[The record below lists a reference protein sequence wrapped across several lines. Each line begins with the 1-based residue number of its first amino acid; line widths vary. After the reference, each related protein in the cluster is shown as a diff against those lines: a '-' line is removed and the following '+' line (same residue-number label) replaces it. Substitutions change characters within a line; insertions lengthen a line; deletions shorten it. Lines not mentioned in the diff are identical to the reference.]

1 MASSVPIHTR
11 SSSNINQAV
20 TLSVLNIQFLPPEIH
35 FLIAQYVHRDDL
47 PNYRLASKLLA
58 EAGQPELFHTLI
70 LRATLANV
78 SGFNHIR
85 QNERLSKLVRTLI
98 WDTNA
103 LRVGPNVRDWHEW
116 TRHCE
121 ARAEK
126 VAPDQA
132 VLYKELAAGR
142 QLWVAYLSRLQ
153 EEKKALQKIKALF
166 YRQPYPGLE
175 LPNLQVIHV
184 VRGAYQVKNW
194 QVCKT
199 RELDMLPV
207 TTPLSTWRGDSLS
220 QSCPVDLS
228 TCIAM
233 AAPKARK
240 LRIDGLMRTEL
251 NLVSI
256 SSQHVNEKSK
266 LTSISIRLS
275 NRHPMS
281 SLELMKDW
289 LAPFL
294 AQWCY
299 LESIYLDLGHL
310 AGPIQTIDDTFEV
323 PYNPDFPRYTEGPV
337 TWPALRKLSLCHFY
351 SSPKALLSLVNRH
364 CSTLRDLRLHA
375 MQLIPIE
382 LEISTQHSWRD
393 IFQVISV
400 TTNLENVVLSGVFR
414 NSDDED
420 DVWDF
425 DDEHLA
431 GDVAK
436 WIINGGDW
444 LLENKHNTVRES
456 LG

>member
-1 MASSVPIHTR
+1 MVSCLPLPTR
-11 SSSNINQAV
+11 SSSNIDQAV
-20 TLSVLNIQFLPPEIH
+20 ALSIPNVQFLPPEIH
-35 FLIAQYVHRDDL
+35 FVIAQHVHRDDL

-58 EAGQPELFHTLI
+58 DAGQPELFHTII
-70 LRATLANV
+70 LRTTLANV
-78 SGFNHIR
+78 SGLNHIR
-85 QNERLSKLVRTLI
+85 QHEQISSLVRTLI

-121 ARAEK
+121 ARAQE
-126 VAPDQA
+126 VAPDQS

-142 QLWVAYLSRLQ
+142 QHWVAYLSRLK

-166 YRQPYPGLE
+166 YRSPSPGLD
-175 LPNLQVIHV
+175 LPNLQKIHV
-184 VRGAYQVKNW
+184 VRGAYQVTNW
-194 QVCKT
+194 QVCRT
-199 RELDMLPV
+199 QELDMLPV
-207 TTPLSTWRGDSLS
+207 TTPLSTWRGDSFS

-240 LRIDGLMRTEL
+240 LRIDGLKRTEL

-266 LTSISIRLS
+266 LTSITIRLS

-281 SLELMKDW
+281 SLELTKDW

-299 LESIYLDLGHL
+299 LESIYLDLGQL
-310 AGPIQTIDDTFEV
+310 AGPMQTIDDTFEV
-323 PYNPDFPRYTEGPV
+323 PQTPDFPRYIEGPV
-337 TWPALRKLSLCHFY
+337 TWPKLRKLSLCHFY

-364 CSTLRDLRLHA
+364 CSTLRDLRLRA
-375 MQLIPIE
+375 IQLE
-382 LEISTQHSWRD
+382 QKDLEISTQHSWRD
-393 IFQVISV
+393 IFQVISA
-400 TTNLENVVLSGVFR
+400 TTNLENMVLSGVFR
-414 NSDDED
+414 NRNNED

-431 GDVAK
+431 GVMAG
-436 WIINGGDW
+436 WVINGREWPLANG
-444 LLENKHNTVRES
+444 NNTIRES
-456 LG
+456 LR